1 MMSNTF
7 TISLPEGIPEND
19 VQEIRNLL
27 KEIDSIDDA
36 GSVTSRTGIDPAT
49 LMLWIQVASGVLSI
63 GSAGI
68 VIAQKIKEI
77 FRRKK
82 VLGAT
87 IKLTNGTEISLDKS
101 SAEEIANVLEATK

>member
-1 MMSNTF
+1 MTDTF
-7 TISLPEGIPEND
+7 TISLPEGVSDDDIQD
-19 VQEIRNLL
+19 IKNLL
-27 KEIDSIDDA
+27 KEIDSVDDA
-36 GSVTSRTGIDPAT
+36 GSKISRTGIDPAT

-68 VIAQKIKEI
+68 VIIQKIKEI

-87 IKLTNGTEISLDKS
+87 IKLTNGTKISLDES
-101 SAEEIANVLEATK
+101 SAEEIAKILEATK

>member
-1 MMSNTF
+1 MTDAF
-7 TISLPEGIPEND
+7 TISLPEGVSEND
-19 VQEIRNLL
+19 VQEIQNLL
-27 KEIDSIDDA
+27 KDIDSIDDA
-36 GSVTSRTGIDPAT
+36 GSMTSRSGIDPAT

-68 VIAQKIKEI
+68 VIAQKMKEI
-77 FRRKK
+77 FRRKN

-101 SAEEIANVLEATK
+101 SAEEIAKLLEATK

>member
-1 MMSNTF
+1 MTDRF
-7 TISLPEGIPEND
+7 TILLPEGISEND
-19 VQEIRNLL
+19 TQEIQNLL
-27 KEIDSIDDA
+27 KDIDSVDNA
-36 GSVTSRTGIDPAT
+36 GSMASRTVVDPASI
-49 LMLWIQVASGVLSI
+49 MLWVQVASGVLSI

-77 FRRKK
+77 FHRKK

-101 SAEEIANVLEATK
+101 SAEEIAKILEATK